1 VLAIT
6 GMDRLELTSQANP
19 TIFTPIAVT
28 GIALNGAAWI
38 LLGLEIVVPRLRIMR
53 SPAVGDPSEA

>member
-1 VLAIT
+1 
-6 GMDRLELTSQANP
+6 MDRLELTSQANP